1 MEKGKGTREL
11 WLARVRR
18 RLAIFPFLFSMLLLQ
33 NSKIDMGKLADRPSP
48 TPPRGAVRSS
58 LAFRFSIFVLLL
70 FLSGCA
76 SPGEPIERR
85 PPVPTAIEDLS
96 AEQSGNTVVLTFTL
110 PRETAERRPLKQ
122 PPGIE
127 IYRGFSGAS
136 ASPAPATESKSP
148 ALLVT
153 IPSAMV
159 SHYAERGRIV
169 YTDVLRPEDLS
180 EHPNEV
186 ASYMVRTRASA
197 KESSANSN
205 VVGVR
210 VSPAAEPIGDLKA
223 QVAHSTVKLIWTP
236 PEKTPIGSAP
246 PIKTYRIYRAELANS
261 VTPRRQSGTAPK
273 QTPESPQT
281 SGSSAEPQS
290 MPPLTK
296 IGESQ
301 SASYD
306 DSQVEFGHTYTYAVR
321 SVVEYSGEEVESS
334 DSNLASV
341 TVRDIVPPA
350 APQGLVVVFVPAE
363 GETPA
368 HLELSWGINPE
379 TDIAGYN
386 VYRSEGRD
394 ELGTRVNPELLPTP
408 AFRDM
413 SAVAGQAYF
422 YTVTAVDRSG
432 NESSRSAPVS
442 GEVPAEGQPKP

>member
-1 MEKGKGTREL
+1 MEKGKGAREL
-11 WLARVRR
+11 RPTRVRR
-18 RLAIFPFLFSMLLLQ
+18 RRAIFPFLFS
-33 NSKIDMGKLADRPSP
+33 
-48 TPPRGAVRSS
+48 
-58 LAFRFSIFVLLL
+58 L
-70 FLSGCA
+70 FLVSIGGCA

-85 PPVPTAIEDLS
+85 PPVPSAIEDLS

-122 PPGIE
+122 PPDIE
-127 IYRGFSGAS
+127 IYRGFSS
-136 ASPAPATESKSP
+136 TRASPVPATEAKSP
-148 ALLVT
+148 SLLVT

-159 SHYAERGRIV
+159 SHYTERGRIV

-186 ASYMVRTRASA
+186 ASYMVRTRASP
-197 KESSANSN
+197 KKSSANSN

-210 VSPAAEPIGDLKA
+210 VYAAAEPIEDLKA
-223 QVAHSTVKLIWTP
+223 RVARSDVNLTWTP
-236 PEKTPIGSAP
+236 PQKTPIGPAT
-246 PIKTYRIYRAELANS
+246 PIQTYRIYRAELPNS
-261 VTPRRQSGTAPK
+261 VAPGKQSVTSPP
-273 QTPESPQT
+273 QTPESAQA
-281 SGSSAEPQS
+281 SGSSAGPKS
-290 MPPLTK
+290 VPALTK

-321 SVVEYSGEEVESS
+321 SVVEYSGGEVESS
-334 DSNLASV
+334 DSNLASI

-350 APQGLVVVFVPAE
+350 APQGLVIVFVPAE
-363 GETPA
+363 GETAA

-386 VYRSEGRD
+386 VYRSEGKG
-394 ELGTRVNPELLPTP
+394 ELGTRVNPELLPSP

-413 SAVAGQAYF
+413 STIAGHAYF

-432 NESSRSAPVS
+432 NESQRSGAAS
-442 GEVPAEGQPKP
+442 GEVPAEGQSKP